1 MNLPDISMH
10 FHALAN
16 LFANV
21 AFPEPYRIGYNCIPI
36 NRTSTTGTMLLFK
49 MNKKYTNLKI
59 FNTLLNRL
67 ETNEVTKSCMNFN
80 ISSMTIN
87 STNH

>member
-36 NRTSTTGTMLLFK
+36 YRTS
-49 MNKKYTNLKI
+49 NNWDHVPSQD
-59 FNTLLNRL
+59 
-67 ETNEVTKSCMNFN
+67 E
-80 ISSMTIN
+80 
-87 STNH
+87 